1 MGGMGDGGW
10 VDGGGRDA
18 GLRDTLKQESTP
30 VLNSRVIRKS
40 KPEALFAGS
49 PPSLRRG
56 STPHEPSPSP
66 QQDVYG
72 PLLPSSP

>member
-40 KPEALFAGS
+40 KPEAPTFLPAV
-49 PPSLRRG
+49 PPA
-56 STPHEPSPSP
+56 
-66 QQDVYG
+66 
-72 PLLPSSP
+72 